1 MLHGIGVECKK
12 VSDWLISL
20 YVSLQDILPR
30 GERPHLLQLI
40 QSGLTTVQQTDR
52 GAPRGE
58 AVQWAAEEVFVKSV
72 NNTASRKVGTDWIM
86 DFFIFKWFYE
96 DKMNLSLDFQAKYF
110 KFNVEFIFC
119 CIICQGK

>member
-20 YVSLQDILPR
+20 YVSLRDILPR

-58 AVQWAAEEVFVKSV
+58 AVRWAAEEVFVKSV

-96 DKMNLSLDFQAKYF
+96 DK
-110 KFNVEFIFC
+110 I
-119 CIICQGK
+119 